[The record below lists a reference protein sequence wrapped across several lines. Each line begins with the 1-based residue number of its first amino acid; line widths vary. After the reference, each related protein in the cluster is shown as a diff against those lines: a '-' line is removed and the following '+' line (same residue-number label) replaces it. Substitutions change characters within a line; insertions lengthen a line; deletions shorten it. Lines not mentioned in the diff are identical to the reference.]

1 MLYACIPLTHKAAS
15 IKEGDGF
22 VVSKMYVQ
30 ASLQIQTTPIWADN
44 ALITVQHRIRGMS
57 VKLSDSLVYL
67 LDSRPDGV
75 SSGDE
80 RPAGGT
86 NSIGPCTKTVHC
98 NEGFE
103 LDFSALDSSWRSL
116 KIPPRPS
123 SMPSEPSV
131 LAKCPLLYLVSH
143 A

>member
-1 MLYACIPLTHKAAS
+1 
-15 IKEGDGF
+15 
-22 VVSKMYVQ
+22 MYVQ

-44 ALITVQHRIRGMS
+44 ALITVQHQIRGMS
-57 VKLSDSLVYL
+57 VKLSYSLVYL

-86 NSIGPCTKTVHC
+86 NSIGPWTKMVHG

-103 LDFSALDSSWRSL
+103 LDFSAPDSCWRSL
-116 KIPPRPS
+116 KIPPTS
-123 SMPSEPSV
+123 II
-131 LAKCPLLYLVSH
+131 H
-143 A
+143 AW